1 MLSESVGV
9 YVAKVHVA
17 IARCEIK
24 AAGIGAKFLRDIT
37 GCLRARAKANVIG
50 DGECGTKGKQ
60 RPCNNRNLLL
70 NKPRYR
76 Q

>member
-9 YVAKVHVA
+9 YIAKVHIA

-50 DGECGTKGKQ
+50 GGECGTKRKQ
-60 RPCNNRNLLL
+60 KPSNNRNLFH
-70 NKPRYR
+70 NKFHI
-76 Q
+76 